1 MGPDPASRET
11 AHRVCLGDARQLPLP
26 DDSVELVVTSPPYP
40 MIEQWD
46 DQFAAM
52 DDGVAAALSN
62 GDGQTAFDR
71 MHAVLREAWAELA
84 RVVVDGGVVCVNVG
98 DATRTV
104 AGEFRLYPNHARITE
119 QLTNLGFRQ
128 LPGVLW
134 RKPTNAPTKFMGSG
148 TLPPNA
154 YVTLEHEHVLVFR
167 NGSRRS
173 FEARADRRY
182 EASYFH
188 EERNRW
194 FSDLWDLS
202 GDSQGTADDTP
213 RDRRAAFPTE
223 LPYRLI
229 SMYSVYGDT
238 VLDPFWGTG
247 TTTFAAMAAARDSVG
262 VESVPGLP
270 AQFDDRVDSVR
281 SWSQERAQRR
291 LAAHRE
297 AVADQEDTYEATN
310 YDFEVVS
317 NQERRVQLY
326 AVTATER
333 RSGGYYA
340 HHDPVTDDGESTDA
354 VTGDGE

>member
-1 MGPDPASRET
+1 MRADAASRQT
-11 AHRVCLGDARQLPLP
+11 RHRVYAGDARRLPLP

-46 DQFAAM
+46 EQFASM
-52 DDGVAAALSN
+52 DPAIATALDE
-62 GDGQTAFDR
+62 GDGQAAFDR
-71 MHAVLREAWAELA
+71 MHAVLRDAWAELA

-104 AGEFRLYPNHARITE
+104 AGEFRLYPNHARVTRA
-119 QLTNLGFRQ
+119 LTDLGFRQ

-167 NGSRRS
+167 NGDRRE

-182 EASYFH
+182 EASYFF

-194 FSDLWDLS
+194 FSDLWDDLRAAPQVT
-202 GDSQGTADDTP
+202 DEETP
-213 RDRRAAFPTE
+213 RDRRAAFPVE
-223 LPYRLI
+223 LPYRLV

-247 TTTFAAMAAARDSVG
+247 STTLAAMAAARDSVG
-262 VESVPGLP
+262 VDSVPEL
-270 AQFDDRVDSVR
+270 ATQFDDRVDGVP
-281 SWSQERAQRR
+281 SWSRDRAYRR
-291 LAAHRE
+291 LGDHRE
-297 AVADQEDTYEATN
+297 TVADHEDTYEASH
-310 YDFEVVS
+310 YDFDVVS
-317 NQERRVQLY
+317 KQERDLRLY
-326 AVTATER
+326 TVAETNCVT
-333 RSGGYYA
+333 GGYHA
-340 HHDPVTDDGESTDA
+340 IHEPVTDDEL
-354 VTGDGE
+354 

>member
-1 MGPDPASRET
+1 MGTDPASRET

-52 DDGVAAALSN
+52 DAGVAAALAD
-62 GDGQTAFDR
+62 GDGPRAFDR

-98 DATRTV
+98 DATRSV
-104 AGEFRLYPNHARITE
+104 ADEFRLYPNHARITE
-119 QLTNLGFRQ
+119 QLTQLGFRQ

-154 YVTLEHEHVLVFR
+154 YVTQEHEHVLVFR
-167 NGSRRS
+167 NGDSRS
-173 FEARADRRY
+173 FDSKADRRY

-194 FSDLWDLS
+194 FSDLWDLT
-202 GDSQGTADDTP
+202 GDDQGADDDTP
-213 RDRRAAFPTE
+213 RDRRAAFPLE

-247 TTTFAAMAAARDSVG
+247 TTTLAAMAAARDSVG
-262 VESVPGLP
+262 VESVAGLP
-270 AQFDDRVDSVR
+270 AQFDDRVDAVR
-281 SWSQERAQRR
+281 SWSRDRARRR
-291 LAAHRE
+291 LSAHRE
-297 AVADQEDTYEATN
+297 AVADHEDTYEAVN

-317 NQERRVQLY
+317 RQERRILLY
-326 AVTATER
+326 AVGETER
-333 RSGGYYA
+333 RLGGYRI
-340 HHDPVTDDGESTDA
+340 HHEPVTGET
-354 VTGDGE
+354 